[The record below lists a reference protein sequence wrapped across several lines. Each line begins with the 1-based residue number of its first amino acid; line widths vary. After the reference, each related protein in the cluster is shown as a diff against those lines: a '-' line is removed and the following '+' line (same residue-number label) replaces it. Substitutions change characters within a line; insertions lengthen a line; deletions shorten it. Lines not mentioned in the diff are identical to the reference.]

1 MGCTLRTRSQTWR
14 YDAHCGAWLSGVMH
28 IAESDS
34 AVRSTLRSLT
44 QRCDSHRRVR
54 LGGGMY
60 TVEFFENFWSLDSPQ
75 SLTPW
80 WDAHRELDSTVW
92 CTPRSLTPRGD
103 AHCRVRLRSLIDT
116 LGIFLKIRISQR
128 NQNRIRKYFSLFIRG
143 PDGFES
149 WKNWRLKISWNNFV
163 PQHCF
168 IDRKQTHFA
177 NFYSQY
183 P

>member
-1 MGCTLRTRSQTWR
+1 
-14 YDAHCGAWLSGVMH
+14 MH
-28 IAESDS
+28 TAESDS
-34 AVRSTLRSLT
+34 VVWCTPRSLT
-44 QRCDSHRRVR
+44 QQCDAHRGVWLRCEKHTAESDSVAWCTPR
-54 LGGGMY
+54 
-60 TVEFFENFWSLDSPQ
+60 TEFFENFWSLDSPQ